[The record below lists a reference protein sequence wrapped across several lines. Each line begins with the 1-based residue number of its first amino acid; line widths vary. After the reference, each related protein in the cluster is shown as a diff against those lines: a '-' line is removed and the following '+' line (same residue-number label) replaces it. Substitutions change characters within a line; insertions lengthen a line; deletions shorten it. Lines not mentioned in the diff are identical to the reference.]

1 MGLSEASRASR
12 RAAQA
17 SGSAVRSAARA
28 GASATRS
35 TGRFVHRL
43 SGASGAGRTGL
54 ASLIELTAAGSA
66 GDAFVAVALAGTVF
80 FNTSLHQARSQ
91 VVLYLVLTMTPFA
104 LLAPFIG
111 PMLDRVRQGRRYI
124 MMGTLLARGLLCWA
138 MSGAVHGD
146 PVTLFPAAFGVL
158 VLQKAYAITRSS
170 VTPRLLPAEITLV
183 TANARNGLGA
193 VLAST
198 AAAPVAAGIS
208 IAAGAPW
215 TLRVGTLV
223 YLAAT
228 VLGARV
234 PDQIDDTPGAPDPV
248 GRQSGD
254 QRASAPMAQPAM
266 AGFPPHR
273 PAVARTRA
281 ARTRRFRWTTAL
293 AFRPARRGH
302 PGRPGRP
309 TGPGRDPAP
318 RRKRRHYQVGPV
330 VAEAMGANAAL
341 RVFAGYMVFFLA
353 FLLRSDHFH
362 GFSQNVALGGLVLAA
377 AVGGLLGTAAGSVF
391 HSRVPHLLAFGVLVI
406 SIVTAAAC
414 AWFFGL
420 ATALIVAFVAS
431 AGTVLVK
438 LALDSTVQ
446 REIPEETR
454 TSTFAV
460 SETLHQVSWV
470 AGGLAGVLV
479 SMTGSGPAGL
489 GISAAG
495 LAVALVLLVMTRR
508 RRLYNPGGDPPNP
521 PRRPGSGTRRDT
533 GRSPGHEARGRA
545 RSELRSVGP

>member
-1 MGLSEASRASR
+1 MGLSEADRASR
-12 RAAQA
+12 RAARA

-43 SGASGAGRTGL
+43 SSASGAGRTGL

-91 VVLYLVLTMTPFA
+91 VVLYLLLTMAPFA

-111 PMLDRVRQGRRYI
+111 PMLDRVHQGRRYI

-198 AAAPVAAGIS
+198 VAAPVAAGIS
-208 IAAGAPW
+208 VAVGAPW
-215 TLRVGTLV
+215 TLRAGTLV

-228 VLGARV
+228 VLGVRV
-234 PDQIDDTPGAPDPV
+234 PDQIDDTPAAPE
-248 GRQSGD
+248 
-254 QRASAPMAQPAM
+254 APAAPAGPGPQ
-266 AGFPPHR
+266 AA
-273 PAVARTRA
+273 PAPQA
-281 ARTRRFRWTTAL
+281 
-293 AFRPARRGH
+293 
-302 PGRPGRP
+302 PGRS
-309 TGPGRDPAP
+309 
-318 RRKRRHYQVGPV
+318 RRRRYHVGPV

-353 FLLRSDHFH
+353 FLLRSDHFP
-362 GFSQNVALGGLVLAA
+362 GFSPNVALGGLVLAA
-377 AVGGLLGTAAGSVF
+377 AIGGLLGTASGSLF
-391 HSRVPHLLAFGVLVI
+391 RSRVPHLMALGVLVI
-406 SIVTAAAC
+406 SVLTAAAA

-431 AGTVLVK
+431 AGTVLAK
-438 LALDSTVQ
+438 LALDATIQ
-446 REIPEETR
+446 REIPEDVR

-460 SETLHQVSWV
+460 SETLHQVAWV

-489 GISAAG
+489 AISAAG
-495 LAVALVLLVMTRR
+495 LAVALVLLTASRR
-508 RRLYNPGGDPPNP
+508 RRLLAANPGADRAAPVP
-521 PRRPGSGTRRDT
+521 SGR
-533 GRSPGHEARGRA
+533 
-545 RSELRSVGP
+545 LRL

>member
-1 MGLSEASRASR
+1 MVAPRLSPTNTYDMGLSEASRASR
-12 RAAQA
+12 QAARA
-17 SGSAVRSAARA
+17 SGSAFRSAGRA
-28 GASATRS
+28 GARATRS
-35 TGRFVHRL
+35 MGRFVHRL

-54 ASLIELTAAGSA
+54 SSLIELTAAGSA

-91 VVLYLVLTMTPFA
+91 VVLYLILTMTPFA

-208 IAAGAPW
+208 IAFGAPW
-215 TLRVGTLV
+215 TLRIGTLV
-223 YLAAT
+223 NRGPDNGDPDAT
-228 VLGARV
+228 L
-234 PDQIDDTPGAPDPV
+234 PPGD
-248 GRQSGD
+248 G
-254 QRASAPMAQPAM
+254 
-266 AGFPPHR
+266 
-273 PAVARTRA
+273 
-281 ARTRRFRWTTAL
+281 TRRPP
-293 AFRPARRGH
+293 RPPRPPN
-302 PGRPGRP
+302 PGRPASGR
-309 TGPGRDPAP
+309 GR
-318 RRKRRHYQVGPV
+318 RRRRYQVGPV

-341 RVFAGYMVFFLA
+341 RVFAGFMVFFLA
-353 FLLRSDHFH
+353 FLLRSDHFP
-362 GFSQNVALGGLVLAA
+362 GFSPNVALGGLVLAA

-406 SIVTAAAC
+406 SIVTSAAC

-420 ATALIVAFVAS
+420 ATALVVAFVAS
-431 AGTVLVK
+431 AGTVLAK

-446 REIPEETR
+446 QEIPEETR

-460 SETLHQVSWV
+460 SETVHQVSWV

-489 GISAAG
+489 AICAAG
-495 LAVALVLLVMTRR
+495 LAVALVLLVAARR
-508 RRLYNPGGDPPNP
+508 RRVLGGRAPHTGRPGG
-521 PRRPGSGTRRDT
+521 GL
-533 GRSPGHEARGRA
+533 A
-545 RSELRSVGP
+545 GPAAG